1 MPDLTASQ
9 LAAEIAKAMDDLL
22 AVRRRVEEMHDQYV
36 PKGAPARWALDAAIG
51 GITCVRSALADA
63 AEEVRRG

>member
-1 MPDLTASQ
+1 
-9 LAAEIAKAMDDLL
+9 MDDLL